1 MKTLKELQEQLKK
14 FLTEARNL
22 CDLVDKENRDFTED
36 ERTKVSGLLEEAR
49 TTKTEIHKIQNDEA
63 MRKQIL
69 DLGADLDNGGTP
81 GNGSQARKNAVIQ
94 SLGQR
99 FTEND
104 AWKAW
109 LKASAPDGR
118 IPDSMKGIHSPGVQ
132 VKNLGIFPR
141 RKDVVTGVDDHS
153 AGAFIVPEDTGI
165 YEQLGYAPGTLRDL
179 INVRTT
185 TSDQV
190 EFVRQTKQVTEA
202 TTVPEANVTDF
213 TGATGQNSGQKPEG
227 AMTFERVT
235 ENVKT
240 IAVWIPATKRA
251 LSDAAQLRGLIDSEL
266 RADVADEFED
276 QLLNGDGIGEN
287 FTGLASTAG
296 TLVQIFNTNAI
307 ITCRQAITTLL
318 MVGRQI
324 PTAFLFNPYDWESI
338 DLLRDLTG
346 NFLRGNP
353 FGAGPNTLWGV
364 PVVQSFHL
372 PQGIAWL
379 ANWRKMVVWDREQ
392 ATITVSD
399 SHADF
404 FIRNMVAIL
413 AEMRAAMGIIRPSA
427 FVEIDVTS
435 GS

>member
-14 FLTEARNL
+14 SLTEARGL

-36 ERTKVSGLLEEAR
+36 ERTKVSGLLENAR
-49 TTKTEIHKIQNDEA
+49 NTKTEIHKFESDEA
-63 MRKQIL
+63 MRNQIN
-69 DLGADLDNGGTP
+69 DLGADLDQGGAP
-81 GNGSQARKNAVIQ
+81 AGNQARKNAMIQ

-109 LKASAPDGR
+109 FKSIASDGR
-118 IPDSMKGIHSPGVQ
+118 IPDSVKGIHSPGIQ
-132 VKNLGIFPR
+132 VKNFGIFPR
-141 RKDVVTGVDDHS
+141 RKDLVTGLGDHS

-165 YEQLGYAPGTLRDL
+165 YEPLGYAPVTLRDL

-190 EFVRQTKQVTEA
+190 EFVRQTKQITEA

-213 TGATGQNSGQKPEG
+213 TGATGQVSGLKPEA

-251 LSDAAQLRGLIDSEL
+251 LSHAAQVRGLIDQEL
-266 RADVADEFED
+266 RSDLADEFED

-287 FTGLASTAG
+287 FTGLGRTGG
-296 TLVQIFNTNAI
+296 TLVQVWDTNGL

-318 MVGRQI
+318 MIGRQL
-324 PTAFLFNPYDWESI
+324 PQAFLLNPYDWEAI
-338 DLLRDLTG
+338 DLLRDTNG
-346 NFLRGNP
+346 DFLRGNP
-353 FGAGPNTLWGV
+353 VGAGPNTSGGV
-364 PVVQSFHL
+364 P
-372 PQGIAWL
+372 G
-379 ANWRKMVVWDREQ
+379 
-392 ATITVSD
+392 
-399 SHADF
+399 AD
-404 FIRNMVAIL
+404 
-413 AEMRAAMGIIRPSA
+413 
-427 FVEIDVTS
+427 
-435 GS
+435 